1 MGYWDAKSNALF
13 KTAEN
18 GGLLFY
24 PRGYWGKGYVL
35 PDDETKTRIKG
46 FIKQYMAI
54 AILVLFG
61 SVVLLGSEITPLVWL
76 PALLTFYFI
85 KLGKFTKGLPVSEEK
100 LTFVEAITN
109 SAKSDSLIL
118 LIFFFLSLVAMVSA
132 YALRLGNFEMIDYT
146 NDPIEITVTTW
157 GGILCC
163 AFFAWKI
170 VINIREKQRVKNI

>member
-1 MGYWDAKSNALF
+1 MGYLDAKSNALF

-35 PDDETKTRIKG
+35 PDEETKTRIAG
-46 FIKQYMAI
+46 FIKKYMAI
-54 AILVLFG
+54 AIFVIFG
-61 SVVLLGSEITPLVWL
+61 SVVLLGSEISPLVWL
-76 PALLTFYFI
+76 PVLLTYYFI
-85 KLGKFTKGLPVSEEK
+85 RLGRFTRDLPISEEK
-100 LTFVEAITN
+100 LTFRESITN

-132 YALRLGNFEMIDYT
+132 YVLRLGIFEMIDYT
-146 NDPIEITVTTW
+146 NHPLEIAVTTW

>member
-1 MGYWDAKSNALF
+1 MRFLDAKSNALF
-13 KTAEN
+13 KTNEN

-35 PDDETKTRIKG
+35 PDEEAKIKIKG
-46 FIKQYMAI
+46 FIKKYMAI
-54 AILVLFG
+54 ALLIIFG
-61 SVVLLGSEITPLVWL
+61 SVALLGSEVNPLVWL
-76 PALLTFYFI
+76 PVLLTFYFVR
-85 KLGKFTKGLPVSEEK
+85 LGKFTEGLPVSNER
-100 LTFVEAITN
+100 LTFIESITN

-132 YALRLGNFEMIDYT
+132 YALRLGIFEMINYT
-146 NDPIEITVTTW
+146 SHPLEIAVTTS

-170 VINIREKQRVKNI
+170 VINILEKRRVKNI